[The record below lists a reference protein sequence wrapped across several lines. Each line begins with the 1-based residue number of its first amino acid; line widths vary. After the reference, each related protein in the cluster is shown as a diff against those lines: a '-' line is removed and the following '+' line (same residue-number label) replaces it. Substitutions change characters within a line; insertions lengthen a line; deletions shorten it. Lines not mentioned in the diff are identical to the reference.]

1 MSRTPRW
8 VAAAIVIAPLVG
20 HAQELG
26 LKLKPQVELM
36 TGPGE
41 EDSEETPTFIEAD
54 AVSGTQNQSFDADGG
69 VRLRQR
75 GRTIFADHLHYS
87 IPNEQVTATGNVRL
101 DRRGDVV
108 ETDKLFFD
116 MKTEQGYAESP
127 EYYFRAFKARGKA
140 DKLYLDS
147 RTQYRAEKGTYSTC
161 EVPEKDWYLRVG
173 KLKLDREK
181 DKGVARNATVVF
193 KKWPILYLPYV
204 DFPLSNARKS
214 GFLSPTYGTTGKS
227 GFEFTLPFYFNLAP
241 NYDWTVAPRVLAK
254 RGVLLNNEV
263 RYLGHTYNG
272 MLNAE
277 YLESDRERN
286 GDTRYALAFRHNQR
300 FSPGLTGNL
309 NLQKVSDDEY
319 FVDLSNRIAV
329 TSLRTLPR
337 EGGLAYSAGWWT
349 LSGRAQSFQTLQ
361 DPNAPITPPY
371 ARLPQLNLGAQRTN
385 LNGFDLGFQSEY
397 VAFSHPTLVNGQR
410 TILYPSVTFP
420 LQKSFV
426 NIVPKVGL
434 HYTGYSLDGT
444 TGLDTATRVLPIFSV
459 DSTVTFERNANLFGK
474 AFLQTLEPRL
484 YYVYIPYKNQDQ
496 LPVFDTAVADF
507 NLAQIFT
514 ENQFVGGDRI
524 NDANQLTAAVSSR
537 LISPDDGQ
545 ERLRMTL
552 GQRFFFKD
560 QQVTLPNV
568 VARTQNRS
576 DLLAALSGRIS
587 KDWYTDFAINYDVSS
602 NRQDR
607 TTFAVRYNPEPGSV
621 VNVGYRFNRDSFEQ
635 TDFSAQW
642 PLTDQWSGV
651 ARYAYSIRDGRA
663 VATIVGVEYNAGCWA
678 VRFVA
683 QQFVTFTQDNVR
695 QLFFQIEFSGLSKLG
710 SNPLEILRQ
719 NIGGYQRLNALP
731 QSQLQSDYYP
741 SQ

>member
-1 MSRTPRW
+1 
-8 VAAAIVIAPLVG
+8 
-20 HAQELG
+20 
-26 LKLKPQVELM
+26 
-36 TGPGE
+36 
-41 EDSEETPTFIEAD
+41 
-54 AVSGTQNQSFDADGG
+54 
-69 VRLRQR
+69 
-75 GRTIFADHLHYS
+75 
-87 IPNEQVTATGNVRL
+87 
-101 DRRGDVV
+101 
-108 ETDKLFFD
+108 
-116 MKTEQGYAESP
+116 
-127 EYYFRAFKARGKA
+127 
-140 DKLYLDS
+140 
-147 RTQYRAEKGTYSTC
+147 
-161 EVPEKDWYLRVG
+161 
-173 KLKLDREK
+173 
-181 DKGVARNATVVF
+181 
-193 KKWPILYLPYV
+193 
-204 DFPLSNARKS
+204 
-214 GFLSPTYGTTGKS
+214 
-227 GFEFTLPFYFNLAP
+227 
-241 NYDWTVAPRVLAK
+241 
-254 RGVLLNNEV
+254 
-263 RYLGHTYNG
+263 
-272 MLNAE
+272 
-277 YLESDRERN
+277 
-286 GDTRYALAFRHNQR
+286 
-300 FSPGLTGNL
+300 
-309 NLQKVSDDEY
+309 
-319 FVDLSNRIAV
+319 
-329 TSLRTLPR
+329 
-337 EGGLAYSAGWWT
+337 
-349 LSGRAQSFQTLQ
+349 
-361 DPNAPITPPY
+361 
-371 ARLPQLNLGAQRTN
+371 
-385 LNGFDLGFQSEY
+385 
-397 VAFSHPTLVNGQR
+397 
-410 TILYPSVTFP
+410 
-420 LQKSFV
+420 V

-434 HYTGYSLDGT
+434 HYTGYSLDGP